1 MSRCQTALLLWVA
14 LAFYGSVGCD
24 PFHVKFADVEPAE
37 MYRARDVEPP
47 PTSVDSLVVMTYNIK
62 FGGGRIDFFFDCYGD
77 RVLMSHAEV
86 VENLEALAAKIRQ
99 VDPDIVLL
107 QEVDVNSKRSAYV
120 DQAQWLLDHTSLNYG
135 AYAATWRVDFVPS
148 DGLGAMDSGNAIL
161 SRWPIHDAKRLALPL
176 IEEQDWLTRYFYIRS
191 NILRARIAV
200 PGQDQLYVV
209 LEHADAYGKDGT
221 KKKHIDRFIGEMD
234 ALAAQGAL
242 VVSGGDLNTLPP
254 GSDQQ
259 QGFDDSVCELAEYLA
274 DDYRPEVDYL
284 VALYDRYEAAVPLD
298 DYHLDN
304 ARYYSHTVDGRGY
317 WNRKLDY
324 LFTNAT
330 WRVGSGMVHQDGGT
344 GGMNTMELSD
354 HAPLT
359 AVLELP

>member
-1 MSRCQTALLLWVA
+1 MIRSQSVLLLGVA
-14 LAFYGSVGCD
+14 LAFCGSVGCD
-24 PFHVKFADVEPAE
+24 PFHVKFDDVEPAQ
-37 MYRARDVEPP
+37 MYQARDLESPPASVE
-47 PTSVDSLVVMTYNIK
+47 SLVVMTYNIK

-77 RVLMSHAEV
+77 RVLMSRAEV

-120 DQAQWLLDHTSLNYG
+120 DQLQWLLDNTSLNYG

-148 DGLGAMDSGNAIL
+148 DGLGAMDSGNAVMA
-161 SRWPIHDAKRLALPL
+161 RWPIHDAKRLALPL
-176 IEEQDWLTRYFYIRS
+176 IQEQNWLTRYFYIRS

-200 PGQDQLYVV
+200 PGLDLLYVV

-221 KKKHIDRFIGEMD
+221 KKKHIDRFTAEMD
-234 ALAAQGAL
+234 ELAARGAL
-242 VVSGGDLNTLPP
+242 VVGGGDLNTLPP
-254 GSDQQ
+254 GSDKV
-259 QGFDDSVCELAEYLA
+259 QGFDDAACELEEYLA
-274 DDYRPEVDYL
+274 DDYALEVDYL
-284 VALYDRYEAAVPLD
+284 APLYDRYQAAIPLD
-298 DYHLDN
+298 AYDQDN
-304 ARYYSHTVDGRGY
+304 AQYFSHTVDGRGY

-330 WRVGSGMVHQDGGT
+330 WRAGSGLVHQDLAA
-344 GGMNTMELSD
+344 GGMNTMVLSD
-354 HAPLT
+354 HAPLS